1 MHLLPQPTSTPPP
14 PLTRPGREGQELGQG
29 GLPFCNPTG
38 KGNSSP
44 VRVCL
49 PDLPRGHS
57 WGWSDLVLPA
67 GWFSVGRGGT
77 FWDAQCWASGGRA
90 GPLHLQQEMG
100 GPGGGAPVWSCPG
113 QTRDRRADPRGR
125 GRRAG
130 LGKPDPACE
139 RVSVCAGVCAVRP
152 LPRGPAQHPSSPRDT
167 CVALLPRKRPSP
179 SASSVLSSAPCGGRP
194 QSHPRGVGGPR
205 YVNSKRV

>member
-167 CVALLPRKRPSP
+167 CVALLPRKRRVFLTLGVQRPQLCALRWEAAVTPSG
-179 SASSVLSSAPCGGRP
+179 GGRTP
-194 QSHPRGVGGPR
+194 VCKQ
-205 YVNSKRV
+205 